1 MILLLYISGVCILVV
16 DINILLNYIHRG
28 FGDGTVED
36 GQEIT

>member
-1 MILLLYISGVCILVV
+1 MILLLHISGVCILVV
-16 DINILLNYIHRG
+16 DIKILLNNIYRG